1 MDRTVIVADYSS
13 SVRRQ
18 VAQALEQAG
27 YQVREAADRRE
38 ALQRAGDCNDSA
50 MIVGDV
56 DMSML
61 GGIEVL
67 QEVRAKCSA
76 MPMLVLTGESD
87 PSLLDRARASG
98 AGCCLL
104 KPFDAAQLVDIVD
117 TLTGHPAPQPQA
129 AA

>member
-1 MDRTVIVADYSS
+1 MDRTVIVVDYSR

-18 VAQALEQAG
+18 VAKALEQAG

-38 ALQRAGDCNDSA
+38 ALQRVGECNDSA

-61 GGIEVL
+61 GGIEML
-67 QEVRAKCSA
+67 QEVRGRCKVL
-76 MPMLVLTGESD
+76 PMLMLTGESD
-87 PSLLDRARASG
+87 PGLLDRARASG

-104 KPFDAAQLVDIVD
+104 KPFDANQLVDIVD
-117 TLTGHPAPQPQA
+117 TLTGHLSPQPQA